1 MFSIIDWAVLAAYM
15 AAVLWIG
22 VLASRRKEHG
32 DEFFLAGRSMPA
44 WAVAV
49 SVLATA
55 LSAATFIGGPQQSYR
70 GDLTYLASNVGGLI
84 AVLIV
89 GFLFLPAFYA
99 AGTPSIYGYLGK
111 RFSIGTQASA
121 GGMFMLGRLL
131 ASGARLFITAIPFAL
146 IAFGSAEGWPLVISI
161 VLVTLAAA
169 AYTMLGG
176 IRAVIWTDV
185 LQACVVVGTVLLAVF
200 VLFNR
205 IDLPI
210 SDIMDRLSAADG
222 GDKLTV
228 VDWSGDPSKPYTAWA
243 SLIGV
248 TLFMVAAFG
257 TDQDLTQRMLTCKT
271 PGKATWA
278 VILSNLLGWPV
289 VLLFLVVGLLLW
301 VEEQVHG
308 PILPDLPDQ
317 GDRAV
322 FLRFI
327 LRDMPLGLRGLM
339 VAGLFAAAMS
349 SLDSVLNAMAAS
361 TVADWLRPLRS
372 SVGSPPRTASE
383 ETRLTRI
390 IIAVWAL
397 LLACFAIGAALW
409 QTASGQTLIDFALGV
424 MVFAYAG
431 LLGVF
436 ATALLTK
443 RGSPVSAAAALV
455 VGLLVVV
462 AIDPSVW
469 SMWAGD
475 EVPPLAFPWRMT
487 AASLIAFCVC
497 LCGSPCP
504 TGQSPPPAREASCKT
519 RTEPDPSRPPD

>member
-22 VLASRRKEHG
+22 VWAGKRREHG
-32 DEFFLAGRSMPA
+32 DDFFLAGRSMPA

-111 RFSIGTQASA
+111 RFSVGTQAAA

-146 IAFGSAEGWPLVISI
+146 IAFGSAEGWPLVIAI
-161 VLVTLAAA
+161 LLVTIAAA

-200 VLFNR
+200 VLLNR

-210 SDIMDRLSAADG
+210 GDIVDRLTSADG
-222 GDKLTV
+222 GDKLRV
-228 VDWSGDPSKPYTAWA
+228 VDWSTDPSKSYTAWA
-243 SLIGV
+243 SLIGF
-248 TLFMVAAFG
+248 TFFMVAAFG
-257 TDQDLTQRMLTCKT
+257 TDQDLTQRMLTCRT

-278 VILSNLLGWPV
+278 IILSNLLGWPV

-349 SLDSVLNAMAAS
+349 SLDSVLNALASS

-372 SVGSPPRTASE
+372 RQGKPPRSAAD

-390 IIAVWAL
+390 IIAVWAV
-397 LLACFAIGAALW
+397 LLACFAIGAAMW
-409 QTASGQTLIDFALGV
+409 QSASGQTLIDFALGV

-436 ATALLTK
+436 ATALLTR
-443 RGSPVSAAAALV
+443 RGSPASAAAALA
-455 VGLLVVV
+455 VGLLAVV
-462 AIDPSVW
+462 AMDPSVW
-469 SMWAGD
+469 PLWVGED
-475 EVPPLAFPWRMT
+475 VKPLAFPWRMT
-487 AASLIAFCVC
+487 VASVIAFVVC
-497 LCGSPCP
+497 LCGVS
-504 TGQSPPPAREASCKT
+504 GEVSQSSQSPPPA
-519 RTEPDPSRPPD
+519 P

>member
-1 MFSIIDWAVLAAYM
+1 MFSLIDWAVLAAYM

-22 VLASRRKEHG
+22 VWAGKRKEHG
-32 DEFFLAGRSMPA
+32 DDFFLAGRSMPS
-44 WAVAV
+44 WAVAI

-70 GDLTYLASNVGGLI
+70 GDLTYLASNIGGLI

-89 GFLFLPAFYA
+89 GFVFLPAFYA
-99 AGTPSIYGYLGK
+99 AGTPSIYGYLGN
-111 RFSIGTQASA
+111 RFGVGTQGAAS
-121 GGMFMLGRLL
+121 GMFMFGRLL

-146 IAFGSAEGWPLVISI
+146 IAFGAAEGLPLIAAI
-161 VLVTLAAA
+161 VLVTIAAA

-210 SDIMDRLSAADG
+210 GDIVDRLTAADG

-228 VDWSGDPSKPYTAWA
+228 VDWSIDHSKPYTAWA
-243 SLIGV
+243 SLIGF

-257 TDQDLTQRMLTCKT
+257 TDQDLTQRMLTCRT

-308 PILPDLPDQ
+308 PILPGMPDQ
-317 GDRAV
+317 DDRAV

-327 LRDMPLGLRGLM
+327 LRDMPMGLRGLM

-349 SLDSVLNAMAAS
+349 SLDSVLNALASS
-361 TVADWLRPLRS
+361 TVADWIRPRRAKRGL
-372 SVGSPPRTASE
+372 PPRRPDE
-383 ETRLTRI
+383 ETRLTRG
-390 IIAVWAL
+390 IIAVWAVL
-397 LLACFAIGAALW
+397 LGCFAIGAAMW
-409 QTASGQTLIDFALGV
+409 QSASGLTLIDFALGV

-443 RGSPVSAAAALV
+443 RGSPASAAAALV

-469 SMWAGD
+469 PMWMGED
-475 EVPPLAFPWRMT
+475 VKPLAFPWRMT
-487 AASLIAFCVC
+487 AASVIAFAVC
-497 LCGSPCP
+497 MSGRVPAVRSRPP
-504 TGQSPPPAREASCKT
+504 TPPLSCKT
-519 RTEPDPSRPPD
+519 RTARDPFHRQD

>member
-1 MFSIIDWAVLAAYM
+1 MFSLIDWAVLAVYM

-22 VLASRRKEHG
+22 IWAGKRREHG
-32 DEFFLAGRSMPA
+32 DDFFLAGRSMPS

-55 LSAATFIGGPQQSYR
+55 LSAATFVGGPQQSYG
-70 GDLTYLASNVGGLI
+70 GDLTYLASNIGGLI
-84 AVLIV
+84 AVFIV
-89 GFLFLPAFYA
+89 GFFFLPAFYA
-99 AGTPSIYGYLGK
+99 AGTPSIYGYLGR
-111 RFSIGTQASA
+111 RFGAGTQGAAS
-121 GGMFMLGRLL
+121 GMFMFGRLL

-146 IAFGSAEGWPLVISI
+146 IAFGSAEGWPLI
-161 VLVTLAAA
+161 VAILLVTVAAA

-200 VLFNR
+200 VLLNR

-210 SDIMDRLSAADG
+210 SDIVDRLTEADG
-222 GDKLTV
+222 GDKLKV
-228 VDWSGDPSKPYTAWA
+228 VDWSTDHSRSYTAWA

-257 TDQDLTQRMLTCKT
+257 TDQDLTQRMLTCPT

-301 VEEQVHG
+301 VEVQAHG
-308 PILPDLPDQ
+308 PILPDMPDQ
-317 GDRAV
+317 DDRAI

-327 LRDMPLGLRGLM
+327 LRDMPMGLRGLM

-349 SLDSVLNAMAAS
+349 SLDSVLNAMASS
-361 TVADWLRPLRS
+361 TIADWIRPLRARC
-372 SVGSPPRTASE
+372 GKPPQTATD
-383 ETRLTRI
+383 ETRLTRS
-390 IIAVWAL
+390 IIAIWAM
-397 LLACFAIGAALW
+397 LLACFAIGAAFW
-409 QTASGQTLIDFALGV
+409 QSASGQTLIDFALGI

-436 ATALLTK
+436 ATALLTR
-443 RGSPVSAAAALV
+443 RGSPTSAAAALV

-462 AIDPSVW
+462 ALDPSVW
-469 SMWAGD
+469 MLWMGED
-475 EVPPLAFPWRMT
+475 VKPLAFPWRMT
-487 AASLIAFCVC
+487 VASVIAFAVC
-497 LCGSPCP
+497 I
-504 TGQSPPPAREASCKT
+504 TGQKHSHAPPQL
-519 RTEPDPSRPPD
+519 

>member
-1 MFSIIDWAVLAAYM
+1 MFSIIDWAVLSAYM

-22 VLASRRKEHG
+22 VWAGKRKEHG
-32 DEFFLAGRSMPA
+32 DDFFLAGRSMPA

-55 LSAATFIGGPQQSYR
+55 LSAATFVGGPQQSYR

-89 GFLFLPAFYA
+89 GLLFLPAFYA
-99 AGTPSIYGYLGK
+99 AGTPSIYGYLGQ
-111 RFSIGTQASA
+111 RFSVGTQGAAS
-121 GGMFMLGRLL
+121 GMFMFGRLL

-146 IAFGSAEGWPLVISI
+146 IAFGSAEGWPLVAAIL
-161 VLVTLAAA
+161 LVTVAAA

-185 LQACVVVGTVLLAVF
+185 LQACVVVGTVTLAVF
-200 VLFNR
+200 VLLNR

-210 SDIMDRLSAADG
+210 GDITDLLTTADG
-222 GDKLTV
+222 GDKLRV
-228 VDWSGDPSKPYTAWA
+228 VDWSVDHTKPYTAWA
-243 SLIGV
+243 SLIGF

-257 TDQDLTQRMLTCKT
+257 TDQDLTQRMLTCRT

-308 PILPDLPDQ
+308 PILPDLPEQ
-317 GDRAV
+317 SDRAV

-327 LRDMPLGLRGLM
+327 LRDMPMGLRGLM

-349 SLDSVLNAMAAS
+349 SLDSVLNALASS
-361 TVADWLRPLRS
+361 TVADWLRPLRARR
-372 SVGSPPRTASE
+372 GLPRRTADE
-383 ETRLTRI
+383 ETRLTRG
-390 IIAVWAL
+390 IIAIWTV
-397 LLACFAIGAALW
+397 LLACFAIGAAFW
-409 QTASGQTLIDFALGV
+409 QSASGQTLIDFALGV

-436 ATALLTK
+436 ATGLLTN
-443 RGSPVSAAAALV
+443 RGSPASAAAALAA
-455 VGLLVVV
+455 GLLVVV
-462 AIDPSVW
+462 AIEPAVW
-469 SMWAGD
+469 RLWMG
-475 EVPPLAFPWRMT
+475 EEIKPLAFPWRMT
-487 AASLIAFCVC
+487 VASAVAFLIC
-497 LCGSPCP
+497 LSGRSQTQNSPTSKTTAP
-504 TGQSPPPAREASCKT
+504 TS
-519 RTEPDPSRPPD
+519 

>member
-1 MFSIIDWAVLAAYM
+1 MFSFIDWAILAAYM

-22 VLASRRKEHG
+22 VRAGKQKEHG
-32 DEFFLAGRSMPA
+32 DDFFLAGRSMPT
-44 WAVAV
+44 WAVSV

-70 GDLTYLASNVGGLI
+70 GDLTYLATNIGGLL

-89 GFLFLPAFYA
+89 GFIFLPAFYA
-99 AGTPSIYGYLGK
+99 AGTPSIYGYLGQ
-111 RFSIGTQASA
+111 RFNVGTQAAA

-146 IAFGSAEGWPLVISI
+146 IAFGSAEGWPLVMAIL
-161 VLVTLAAA
+161 LVTVAAA

-185 LQACVVVGTVLLAVF
+185 LQACVVVGTVTLAVF
-200 VLFNR
+200 VLFNQ

-210 SDIMDRLSAADG
+210 GEIVDRLTAADS

-228 VDWSGDPSKPYTAWA
+228 IDWSVDPSKSYTAWA
-243 SLIGV
+243 SLIGF

-257 TDQDLTQRMLTCKT
+257 TDQDLAQRMLTCKT
-271 PGKATWA
+271 PQKATWA
-278 VILSNLLGWPV
+278 VILSNLIGWPV

-327 LRDMPLGLRGLM
+327 LRDMPVGLRGLM

-349 SLDSVLNAMAAS
+349 SLDSVLNALASS
-361 TVADWLRPLRS
+361 TVADWLRPLQARR
-372 SVGSPPRTASE
+372 GKPPRTATE
-383 ETRLTRI
+383 ETRLTRF
-390 IIAVWAL
+390 IIAVWAM
-397 LLACFAIGAALW
+397 LLACFAIGAAMW
-409 QTASGQTLIDFALGV
+409 QSASGETLITFALGV

-443 RGSPVSAAAALV
+443 RGSPASAAAALL
-455 VGLLVVV
+455 VGLLIVL

-469 SMWAGD
+469 PLWIGD
-475 EVPPLAFPWRMT
+475 DIAPLAFPWRMT
-487 AASLIAFCVC
+487 VASVIAFCVC
-497 LCGSPCP
+497 VAGRPL
-504 TGQSPPPAREASCKT
+504 
-519 RTEPDPSRPPD
+519 PSQTKKRR